1 MTMNTTEIAKR
12 ILKAYETG
20 IPIAPVRTEISGLA
34 EAYAV
39 QRATYDVWVKAGRK
53 PAGHKIGLTS
63 KAVQDQL
70 GVHEPD
76 YGTLFGDMI
85 LNSGSHIGPRAVLQ
99 PRVEPEVAFVLKADL
114 VGESLTAEEVIAA
127 TDYVVP
133 AVEVCGSRVKG
144 WDIRFE
150 DTVADNAS
158 SGLVVLGSQKCK
170 PDLAKLADV
179 AVQVR
184 LNGAVSA
191 EGRGAACLGNPA
203 NAVAWLAGALT
214 RLGDRL
220 RAGGV
225 VMSGAMAKMVPAEAG
240 SHFEADFG
248 EFGMVTLQFDR

>member
-1 MTMNTTEIAKR
+1 MSSTEIAR
-12 ILKAYETG
+12 RLLDAYETG
-20 IPIAPVRTEISGLA
+20 IPIAPVRSEISGLA
-34 EAYAV
+34 AAYAV
-39 QRATYDVWVKAGRK
+39 QRATYDAWVKAGRK
-53 PAGHKIGLTS
+53 LAGHKIGLTA
-63 KAVQDQL
+63 KAVQEQL

-76 YGTLFGDMI
+76 YGVLFGDMI
-85 LNSGSHIGPRAVLQ
+85 LESGAHIGPRKVLQ
-99 PRVEPEVAFVLKADL
+99 PRVEPEVAFILKSDL
-114 VGESLTAEEVIAA
+114 VGENLTAQEVIAA

-158 SGLVVLGSQKCK
+158 SGLVVLGGRKWK

-184 LNGAVSA
+184 LNGSVVA

-220 RAGGV
+220 RAGSV
-225 VMSGAMAKMVPAEAG
+225 VMSGALAKMIPAEAG
-240 SHFEADFG
+240 HRFDADFG
-248 EFGMVTLQFDR
+248 EFGMVTIEFDR